1 MPPPPPD
8 APPSPPP
15 PPSSPMPEP
24 PTSGVLHATE
34 QTRTYPCPSC
44 GGELRFDVTTQKLR
58 CADCGTIRELTADT
72 TAVVAERDLRS
83 ALEALQSRGPDAMRS
98 FAGAS
103 KEIVCQN
110 CGGHTTFDGSLTAD
124 RCPYCATPIQRSD
137 VHDAPDRI
145 AVDGVVPFQVD
156 EKKAHELIEGWINSR
171 WFAPSEFKTYNRTGS
186 FSSVYMAYFTYDA
199 ETSTDYTGRRGDD
212 YTVTVGSG
220 ETQRTETR
228 TRWRHAAGVVENTFD
243 DVPVFANDG
252 FDASRIAKLE
262 PWPTQTAKTYS
273 PEYVA
278 GHLCR
283 TYDRDVTQM
292 EAEIQQTVK
301 RDIGGDRQ
309 EIHSMRI
316 DWRSMTYKHL
326 LLPIWLLTVIYQER
340 PFQVYING
348 VTGEVQGA
356 RPWSK
361 VKIIVAAVIAAIV
374 IITLVILFSSRRS

>member
-1 MPPPPPD
+1 
-8 APPSPPP
+8 
-15 PPSSPMPEP
+15 
-24 PTSGVLHATE
+24 
-34 QTRTYPCPSC
+34 
-44 GGELRFDVTTQKLR
+44 
-58 CADCGTIRELTADT
+58 
-72 TAVVAERDLRS
+72 
-83 ALEALQSRGPDAMRS
+83 
-98 FAGAS
+98 
-103 KEIVCQN
+103 
-110 CGGHTTFDGSLTAD
+110 
-124 RCPYCATPIQRSD
+124 
-137 VHDAPDRI
+137 
-145 AVDGVVPFQVD
+145 
-156 EKKAHELIEGWINSR
+156 
-171 WFAPSEFKTYNRTGS
+171 
-186 FSSVYMAYFTYDA
+186 MAYFTYDA
-199 ETSTDYTGRRGDD
+199 ETVTDYTGRRGDD

-220 ETQRTETR
+220 ENQRTETR
-228 TRWRHAAGVVENTFD
+228 TRWRNAAGVVQNTFD

-283 TYDRDVTQM
+283 TYDRDVAECLQPATAEM
-292 EAEIQQTVK
+292 EAAIQQTVK

-348 VTGEVQGA
+348 VTGEVHGE

-361 VKIIVAAVIAAIV
+361 VKITLAAIAATILV
-374 IITLVILFSSRRS
+374 IIVLIIWSATKR